1 MKISVLFGK
10 MKEDT
15 SVITLLVAIFGIVLT
30 VGGFVVKI
38 TNQISKHTVQIET
51 LIEVSKDNKDQV
63 MKMSE
68 ELSRVSSQHE
78 FMVLKMQQIGEKLNI
93 GNLPQ
98 QSPHSW
104 PEWKDQPDAKKV
116 NPNPFGPKSLL
127 DPKIPDLG
135 FLKVPPPPQ
144 KLMATE

>member
-38 TNQISKHTVQIET
+38 TNQVSKHTVQIET

-63 MKMSE
+63 TKMSD
-68 ELSRVSSQHE
+68 ELNRISSQHD
-78 FMVLKMQQIGEKLNI
+78 FIAFKMQQVVEKLNI
-93 GNLPQ
+93 GSLPRTP
-98 QSPHSW
+98 SHSW
-104 PEWKDQPDAKKV
+104 PELKNQPDAKKV
-116 NPNPFGPKSLL
+116 NPSPFGPKSLL
-127 DPKIPDLG
+127 NPGSSVLGSLKI
-135 FLKVPPPPQ
+135 PPPPH